1 MSKTLNVKR
10 IPEPTVIVAG
20 DFNFSFIKWTREENG
35 GCRWEE
41 KANAGATPKRREQ
54 FENMMVETDKFNLVQ
69 IIEEETRMKN
79 TLDLVFTNEV
89 DMITNI
95 DVNKST
101 LSDHNLVELTT
112 NIKTE
117 KSQNQARKNEEKK
130 EKQGLWDLNF
140 HSEDI
145 KWKEINNVL
154 GRIPWEIILKDK
166 NTEECT
172 KKLLQILEIICMK
185 YIPKRKTKSKSDI
198 PRERKKLFGRMKKLK
213 LSKKNLKLS
222 KIKFKSKKNLQ
233 ILDTMIREIESEII
247 RHKKMRTK

>member
-1 MSKTLNVKR
+1 M
-10 IPEPTVIVAG
+10 AG
-20 DFNFSFIKWTREENG
+20 DFNFSFIKWTKEENG

-54 FENMMVETDKFNLVQ
+54 FENLMAETDRFNLVQ
-69 IIEEETRMKN
+69 IIEEETRKKN
-79 TLDLVFTNEV
+79 NLDLIFTNEV

-101 LSDHNLVELTT
+101 LSDHNLVEITT

-117 KSQNQARKNEEKK
+117 KSQSQARTNNKK
-130 EKQGLWDLNF
+130 KKKQGLWDLNF

-145 KWKEINNVL
+145 EWKAINNVL
-154 GRIPWEIILKDK
+154 RRIPWEIIFTDK

-185 YIPKRKTKSKSDI
+185 YIPKRKTKGKSDI
-198 PRERKKLFGRMKKLK
+198 PRERKKTLWKNEKTKIIKKK
-213 LSKKNLKLS
+213 S
-222 KIKFKSKKNLQ
+222 KIIKK
-233 ILDTMIREIESEII
+233 
-247 RHKKMRTK
+247 